1 MSATLVICGDLHYR
15 GSNPR
20 GRLDN
25 FQEALDA
32 KLREVFHVA
41 RDKEATAIII
51 PGDIFDSFNTSWSVV
66 ADLAS
71 LLTEQPCPVLT
82 VMGNHD
88 IAGGN
93 QETVRRTPYGLL
105 ARLGL
110 IRDLQMEPYEFSP
123 EYNLIITITGH
134 GYNTE
139 TDVDMGQFTPPPDDY
154 PEIRFKIHVV
164 HSMLLEKPPGFD
176 MRHTLVRNVKTT
188 ADVIISGHYHLG
200 FPEHPAMC
208 VDRDDG
214 VMFINPGALCRLAAT
229 PAEMDRPIGVV
240 LAEIF
245 NTGIEDKPGMTCQ
258 FIPLQSA
265 RPGYEVLSR
274 DHLEAEQE
282 REERINRF
290 LGLLAAEGEAKF
302 LEIQEI
308 IDDIAKREELPA
320 AVVKE
325 ALNRIGRAREALG
338 GRNT

>member
-25 FQEALDA
+25 FQEALNA
-32 KLREVFHVA
+32 KLREVFQIA
-41 RDKEATAIII
+41 RVHEATAIII
-51 PGDIFDSFNTSWSVV
+51 PGDIFDSFNTSWGVV
-66 ADLAS
+66 SDLAS

-110 IRDLQMEPYEFSP
+110 IWDLQKEPYETGP
-123 EYNLIITITGH
+123 NLSIAITGH
-134 GYNTE
+134 GFNTE
-139 TDVDMGQFTPPPDDY
+139 TNVDMSQFEPPPHGY
-154 PEIRFKIHVV
+154 PWKGTSIHVV
-164 HSMLLEKPPGFD
+164 HSMLLENPPEFE
-176 MRHTLVRNVKTT
+176 MRHTLVKDVKTA
-188 ADVIISGHYHLG
+188 ADVIVSGHYHIG
-200 FPEHPAMC
+200 FEGQPGAC
-208 VDRDDG
+208 IQRKDG
-214 VMFINPGALCRLAAT
+214 KLFVNPGALGRLAAT
-229 PAEMDRPIGVV
+229 PAEMERPIGIS
-240 LAEIF
+240 LLEIF
-245 NTGIEDKPGMTCQ
+245 KIENSNKSSISCQ

-265 RPGYEVLSR
+265 RPGCEVLSR

-290 LGLLAAEGEAKF
+290 LGLLAVEGEAKF

-308 IDDIAKREELPA
+308 VDDIARREELPA
-320 AVVKE
+320 TVVKE
-325 ALNRIGRAREALG
+325 ALERIGRAREALG
-338 GRNT
+338 SKAG